1 MTLHAGNGYK
11 PSQLNTKDNI
21 QKTIN
26 TNTPLPP
33 NGGGDGQVKPERR
46 KAERID
52 YESFLNAYNTE
63 VGDRLPH
70 AVSVNEKRKRRL
82 KKIIPQLK
90 TPNVDGF
97 RAYVRAFVHQAKP
110 FYFGD
115 NDTGWTADFDYL
127 LREDSLTGVREAAIN
142 AILAT
147 PLDKDKP
154 VTIRI
159 TDYKRNLDQNAKFH
173 AMVADIARQVQWRDK
188 WLKPEQWKVLLISG
202 HAVATKQEADVLP
215 GLEGEYVNIRES
227 SAQMSVKRM
236 ASLIEYTTA
245 WAIGQGVRFTDRRYE

>member
-1 MTLHAGNGYK
+1 MKQTIFLR
-11 PSQLNTKDNI
+11 TK
-21 QKTIN
+21 Q
-26 TNTPLPP
+26 
-33 NGGGDGQVKPERR
+33 Q
-46 KAERID
+46 
-52 YESFLNAYNTE
+52 
-63 VGDRLPH
+63 
-70 AVSVNEKRKRRL
+70 
-82 KKIIPQLK
+82 Q
-90 TPNVDGF
+90 
-97 RAYVRAFVHQAKP
+97 Q
-110 FYFGD
+110 
-115 NDTGWTADFDYL
+115 
-127 LREDSLTGVREAAIN
+127 AAIN

-173 AMVADIARQVQWRDK
+173 AMLADIARQVQWCDK

-236 ASLIEYTTA
+236 ASLIEYTT
-245 WAIGQGVRFTDRRYE
+245 

>member
-1 MTLHAGNGYK
+1 MKQTIFLR
-11 PSQLNTKDNI
+11 TK
-21 QKTIN
+21 Q
-26 TNTPLPP
+26 
-33 NGGGDGQVKPERR
+33 Q
-46 KAERID
+46 
-52 YESFLNAYNTE
+52 
-63 VGDRLPH
+63 
-70 AVSVNEKRKRRL
+70 
-82 KKIIPQLK
+82 Q
-90 TPNVDGF
+90 
-97 RAYVRAFVHQAKP
+97 Q
-110 FYFGD
+110 
-115 NDTGWTADFDYL
+115 
-127 LREDSLTGVREAAIN
+127 AAIN
-142 AILAT
+142 SILAT

-173 AMVADIARQVQWRDK
+173 AMLADIARQVQWCGK

-245 WAIGQGVRFTDRRYE
+245 WAIGQGVRFTDRRYEWHYSDEVLPTSSAKTANTYQRNAPEIKPSQSPKNLT

>member
-1 MTLHAGNGYK
+1 MK
-11 PSQLNTKDNI
+11 Q
-21 QKTIN
+21 TI
-26 TNTPLPP
+26 
-33 NGGGDGQVKPERR
+33 
-46 KAERID
+46 
-52 YESFLNAYNTE
+52 FL
-63 VGDRLPH
+63 R
-70 AVSVNEKRKRRL
+70 SK
-82 KKIIPQLK
+82 Q
-90 TPNVDGF
+90 
-97 RAYVRAFVHQAKP
+97 QQQ
-110 FYFGD
+110 
-115 NDTGWTADFDYL
+115 
-127 LREDSLTGVREAAIN
+127 AAIT

-173 AMVADIARQVQWRDK
+173 AMLADIASQVQWCGK

-236 ASLIEYTTA
+236 ASLIE
-245 WAIGQGVRFTDRRYE
+245 